1 MRSFAP
7 IPADPKPTE
16 AELLEHWPKR
26 NGYEGKNPA
35 YYEMVLRHLA
45 EMAWKQ
51 TKEQENP
58 DAFLVSFIYGNE
70 DAYYHYRKSA
80 EYEHIRKA
88 VMELHDNEC
97 ACCDGS
103 ATQIHY
109 RDYRPRV
116 LRGEDLN
123 ALVPLCDACHKLIET
138 HRKGTWEAGE
148 CALAAMVAQK
158 IVG

>member
-1 MRSFAP
+1 MWTFAP

-16 AELLEHWPKR
+16 AELLEHWPKS

-70 DAYYHYRKSA
+70 DTYYNYRKSA
-80 EYEHIRKA
+80 EYERIRKA

-103 ATQIHY
+103 ATQ
-109 RDYRPRV
+109 
-116 LRGEDLN
+116 
-123 ALVPLCDACHKLIET
+123 
-138 HRKGTWEAGE
+138 
-148 CALAAMVAQK
+148 
-158 IVG
+158 